1 VTSNSNVIY
10 HAVTLW
16 EQVMFSENS
25 SQAGWGT
32 LYFAMKAVSDF
43 SPFDFVTH
51 QWSRRAKL
59 HTAPAPPI
67 SQFRASETKG
77 SWTTKR
83 PLSRSPVAPPSQWY
97 MPSRVTWALFKLH
110 KLPLC
115 GQLDIPR
122 TLQSAVQ
129 IQINLRLTPFLST
142 EARTISYNILM
153 TNQWLVSAIFDSQWF

>member
-1 VTSNSNVIY
+1 
-10 HAVTLW
+10 
-16 EQVMFSENS
+16 MFSENS
-25 SQAGWGT
+25 SLPGWGT

-51 QWSRRAKL
+51 QRFRRAMS
-59 HTAPAPPI
+59 HTALTTAMPY
-67 SQFRASETKG
+67 FWASHTMG

-83 PLSRSPVAPPSQWY
+83 PLSRSPVAPSSQCQFY

-122 TLQSAVQ
+122 ILQSA
-129 IQINLRLTPFLST
+129 IQIKINLMLTPFLSN

-153 TNQWLVSAIFDSQWF
+153 TSQWFVSTILDSQWF